1 MDIMA
6 MAGAISVGAAVSEAI
21 LTEINMAEIL
31 AETHT
36 EEEEDLEHRDPVSI
50 C

>member
-1 MDIMA
+1 MDI

-21 LTEINMAEIL
+21 LTAINMVEIL
-31 AETHT
+31 AEIHT
-36 EEEEDLEHRDPVSI
+36 EEEEDLEHRVPVSI